1 MAGLLFIVSFAV
13 SAWIIKYILRIAVAK
28 NIVDNPEA
36 RKLQK
41 EPVPVLGGVVVAFG
55 MIAAIVIGGTIF
67 EMSHLYPLIC
77 IMMIMLYVGVNG
89 RYTGTF
95 PLVATCP

>member
-13 SAWIIKYILRIAVAK
+13 SAWIFKYILRIAVAK

-41 EPVPVLGGVVVAFG
+41 EPVPVLGGVAEAFG
-55 MIAAIVIGGTIF
+55 IIAAVIIGGIF
-67 EMSHLYPLIC
+67 FDVSALYPL
-77 IMMIMLYVGVNG
+77 YVSQ
-89 RYTGTF
+89 
-95 PLVATCP
+95 